1 MMTPM
6 MTPMMMMLTMET
18 VEMEQFLK
26 LAPLLVRA
34 SFACACA
41 YWQC

>member
-6 MTPMMMMLTMET
+6 MTPMMLTTTMET
-18 VEMEQFLK
+18 VVMEQFSK

-41 YWQC
+41 YWY